1 MKKYLPPLLLFLLCL
16 GLYLAT
22 LAPTVV
28 TIFDDSLELQL
39 ALPTFAIVHPTGYP
53 LYTLL
58 GWLLTVVVPFG
69 DAAFRVNLFSAL
81 AAGGAVVLLYAV
93 ARRLG
98 GALIPAFVAALLL
111 AVSPV
116 WWSQATIAEVYA
128 LQGLLTLL
136 VVYTLLRWDAA
147 PKGGERDKWLT
158 LAGLSIGLG
167 LAHHRLTLLLIPAAV
182 VFVFWSDPDLIRH
195 PRRWLK
201 PILAAL
207 APLLLYAI
215 LPLRASVGSLDGSY
229 AEIGFWG
236 WVLGGGYSTFLRE
249 NPFGIERSIFDLLG
263 LLVEQYGWLGIIA
276 AAIGLPIWRKRPRQF
291 VLLLLIALTNL
302 LFANWYLVADIEV
315 FLIPSFIIW
324 ALFIAI
330 GLTWLWQRIPNTQ
343 YPISI
348 FLALVFLFWPAYLA
362 FQRLPDQDRSAPPA
376 RAWGVRDYGRDM
388 LDNVAPD
395 GTVVGILGEMT
406 LLRYFQQTE
415 GVRPDVKT
423 TAADR
428 EDERLAAIAAGV
440 KTAHPTYTTRPV
452 LDLAERF
459 SLSAEGPLIRVWPAG
474 GIPGDGPGGQAAS
487 QLTPEVALVAWD
499 ATSREPRSGPS
510 VRLGLR
516 WQVGNT
522 PPADFKISA
531 RVLTPDGEILSQIDD
546 FPVHNSYPPR
556 RWRPGETILDS
567 YDLPLA
573 SVPDQPVSLFVI
585 LYNPADG
592 GEIARWEQANVILK
606 EPSP

>member
-1 MKKYLPPLLLFLLCL
+1 MKKFIPPLLLFFVSL

-28 TIFDDSLELQL
+28 TVFDDSLELQL

-53 LYTLL
+53 LYSLL

-81 AAGGAVVLLYAV
+81 AASGAVALLYAV

-98 GALIPAFVAALLL
+98 GGMIPAFVAALLL

-147 PKGGERDKWLT
+147 PTGGERDKWLA

-167 LAHHRLTLLLIPAAV
+167 LAHHRLTLLLMPAAL
-182 VFVFWSDPDLIRH
+182 VFVFWTEPDLIRR
-195 PRRWLK
+195 PRQWLK
-201 PILAAL
+201 PILAML
-207 APLLLYAI
+207 VPLLFYAI
-215 LPLRASVGSLDGSY
+215 LPLRAGVGSLDGSY

-249 NPFGIERSIFDLLG
+249 NPFGIDRNIFDLLG
-263 LLVEQYGWLGIIA
+263 LLIQQYGWLGIVI
-276 AAIGLPIWRKRPRQF
+276 AAIGLPLWKKRPRQF
-291 VLLLLIALTNL
+291 VFLLLIALTNL

-343 YPISI
+343 YLLSIILSGI
-348 FLALVFLFWPAYLA
+348 FLLWPAYLA

-376 RAWGVRDYGRDM
+376 RAWGVHDYGRDM
-388 LDNVAPD
+388 LASVVPD

-406 LLRYFQQTE
+406 LLRYFQETA

-423 TAADR
+423 IAADR
-428 EDERLAAIAAGV
+428 DDARLAAIAAGV
-440 KTAHPTYTTRPV
+440 QAAHPTYTTRPV
-452 LDLAERF
+452 AGLAEQF

-474 GIPGDGPGGQAAS
+474 GIPDDRPSGQAVS
-487 QLTPEVALVAWD
+487 QLTPEVALAGWD
-499 ATSREPRSGPS
+499 AVLREPRSGPS
-510 VRLGLR
+510 VRLSLR
-516 WQVGNT
+516 WLVET
-522 PPADFKISA
+522 RIPADFKISA
-531 RVLTPDGEILSQIDD
+531 RVLSPDGTLLAQTDD
-546 FPVHNSYPPR
+546 FPVHNSYPPT

-567 YDLPLA
+567 YDLPLGA
-573 SVPDQPVSLFVI
+573 VPDQPVSLLVI

-592 GEIARWEQANVILK
+592 TEIARWQQANVILK
-606 EPSP
+606 EQSP

>member
-1 MKKYLPPLLLFLLCL
+1 MPGEACGGALVYNGEAMKKFIPSLLLFLLSL

-28 TIFDDSLELQL
+28 TVFDDSLELQL

-58 GWLLTVVVPFG
+58 GWLVTVVVPFG

-81 AAGGAVVLLYAV
+81 AASGAVVLLYAV
-93 ARRLG
+93 ARRLSS
-98 GALIPAFVAALLL
+98 ALIPAFMAALLL

-147 PKGGERDKWLT
+147 PAGGERDKWLA

-167 LAHHRLTLLLIPAAV
+167 LAHHRLTLLLMPAAL
-182 VFVFWSDPDLIRH
+182 VFVFWTEPDLIRH
-195 PRRWLK
+195 PRQWLK

-215 LPLRASVGSLDGSY
+215 LPLRASIGSLDGSY

-236 WVLGGGYSTFLRE
+236 WVLGGGYSAFLRE
-249 NPFGIERSIFDLLG
+249 NPFGIERSILDLLG
-263 LLVEQYGWLGIIA
+263 LLVQQYGWLGIAVA
-276 AAIGLPIWRKRPRQF
+276 AVGLPIWRKRPRQF
-291 VLLLLIALTNL
+291 VFLMLIALTNL

-315 FLIPSFIIW
+315 FLIPLFIIW
-324 ALFIAI
+324 ALFIST

-348 FLALVFLFWPAYLA
+348 LLALLFLLWPAYLA
-362 FQRLPDQDRSAPPA
+362 LQRLPEQDRSAPPA
-376 RAWGVRDYGRDM
+376 RAWGVHDYGRDM
-388 LDNVAPD
+388 LASVVPD
-395 GTVVGILGEMT
+395 GTVIGILGEMT
-406 LLRYFQQTE
+406 LLRYFQQTA

-423 TAADR
+423 IAADR
-428 EDERLAAIAAGV
+428 DNARLAAIAAGV
-440 KTAHPTYTTRPV
+440 ETAHPTYTTRPV
-452 LDLAERF
+452 AGLAEQF

-474 GIPGDGPGGQAAS
+474 GIPGDGPSGQTAS
-487 QLTPEVALVAWD
+487 QLTPEVALVGWD
-499 ATSREPRSGPS
+499 ATIREPRSGGHEGRGYCFAGKSPFS
-510 VRLGLR
+510 C
-516 WQVGNT
+516 
-522 PPADFKISA
+522 
-531 RVLTPDGEILSQIDD
+531 
-546 FPVHNSYPPR
+546 
-556 RWRPGETILDS
+556 
-567 YDLPLA
+567 
-573 SVPDQPVSLFVI
+573 
-585 LYNPADG
+585 G
-592 GEIARWEQANVILK
+592 GAEK
-606 EPSP
+606 